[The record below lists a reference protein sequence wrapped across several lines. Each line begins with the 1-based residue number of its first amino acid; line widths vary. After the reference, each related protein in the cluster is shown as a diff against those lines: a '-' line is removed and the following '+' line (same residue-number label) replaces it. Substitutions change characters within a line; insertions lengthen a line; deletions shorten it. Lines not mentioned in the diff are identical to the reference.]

1 MTADESGPDRPPED
15 PRSWFFAKRLSPAQR
30 RIAQFLSENIAEAG
44 YLSSQAVA
52 DRVGVSQASVS
63 RLATALGLDGW
74 ASMRRQFRAAALA
87 EQSGPEGPPAN
98 KVRHAILSEVR
109 NLEVLAAIFD
119 DDAPITEAGK
129 RLAASDPLVVV
140 GLRASVPVAD
150 YFSWFAAKIHPDVRV
165 VTGSQGSGKDV
176 LAQARAQGAEWA
188 VVFLLPRRP
197 RETLELMRWANRL
210 GMRLL
215 VVTQNADAAVHDLA
229 DKVFDVPLGTELV
242 FDSQLAPFALAA
254 ALLEAMADAKP
265 KYAQVRLDAFED
277 MARQERLF
285 F

>member
-1 MTADESGPDRPPED
+1 MTADSSGPDRLPED
-15 PRSWFFAKRLSPAQR
+15 PRLWFFAKRLSPAQR
-30 RIAQFLSENIAEAG
+30 RIAQFLSENVAEAG

-87 EQSGPEGPPAN
+87 AQSRTDAPPAN
-98 KVRHAILSEVR
+98 KVRHAILSEVK
-109 NLEVLAAIFD
+109 NLEVLAAILA
-119 DDAPITEAGK
+119 DDAPLIEVGRK
-129 RLAASDPLVVV
+129 LASSDPLVVV
-140 GLRASVPVAD
+140 GLRASVAVAD
-150 YFSWFAAKIHPDVRV
+150 YFAWFAAKIHPDVRA
-165 VTGSQGSGKDV
+165 VTGSQGSGRDV
-176 LAQARAQGAEWA
+176 LAQARAQGAAWA

-197 RETLELMRWANRL
+197 RETLELMRWAARL
-210 GMRLL
+210 GIRLL
-215 VVTQNADAAVHDLA
+215 VVTQNADATVHDVA
-229 DKVFDVPLGTELV
+229 DRVFDVPLGTELV

-254 ALLEAMADAKP
+254 ALLQAMADANP
-265 KYAQVRLDAFED
+265 RYAQTRLDAFEA

>member
-1 MTADESGPDRPPED
+1 MTADESGRERAPED

-30 RIAQFLSENIAEAG
+30 RIAQFLSENVAEAG

-87 EQSGPEGPPAN
+87 DQARPESRPSN

-109 NLEVLAAIFD
+109 NLEMLASILD
-119 DDAPITEAGK
+119 DDAPITQAG
-129 RLAASDPLVVV
+129 RQLAASDPLVVI
-140 GLRASVPVAD
+140 GLRASVAVAD
-150 YFSWFAAKIHPDVRV
+150 YFSWFAAKIHPDVRG

-197 RETLELMRWANRL
+197 RESLELMRWAHRI
-210 GMRLL
+210 GIRLL
-215 VVTQNADAAVHDLA
+215 VVTQNADTVVHDLA
-229 DKVFDVPLGTELV
+229 DTVFDVPLGTELV

-254 ALLEAMADAKP
+254 ALLQAMADASP
-265 KYAQVRLDAFED
+265 KYAQVRLDAFEA

>member
-1 MTADESGPDRPPED
+1 MTADSSDADRLPED
-15 PRSWFFAKRLSPAQR
+15 PRLWFFAKRLSPAQR
-30 RIAQFLSENIAEAG
+30 RIAQFLSENVAEAG

-87 EQSGPEGPPAN
+87 GEPRTDAPPAN
-98 KVRHAILSEVR
+98 KFRHAILSEVR
-109 NLEVLAAIFD
+109 NLEVLAAILA
-119 DDAPITEAGK
+119 DDAPVTEAG
-129 RLAASDPLVVV
+129 RDLACSEPLVVI
-140 GLRASVPVAD
+140 GLRASAAVAE
-150 YFSWFAAKIHPDVRV
+150 YFAWFAAKIHPDVRG
-165 VTGSQGSGKDV
+165 VTGSQGSGRDV
-176 LAQARAQGAEWA
+176 LAQARAQGAAWA
-188 VVFLLPRRP
+188 IVFLLPRRP
-197 RETLELMRWANRL
+197 RDTLDLMRWAARI

-215 VVTQNADAAVHDLA
+215 VVTQNADAAVHNLA

-254 ALLEAMADAKP
+254 TLLQAMADANP
-265 KYAQVRLDAFED
+265 RYAQTRLDDFEA